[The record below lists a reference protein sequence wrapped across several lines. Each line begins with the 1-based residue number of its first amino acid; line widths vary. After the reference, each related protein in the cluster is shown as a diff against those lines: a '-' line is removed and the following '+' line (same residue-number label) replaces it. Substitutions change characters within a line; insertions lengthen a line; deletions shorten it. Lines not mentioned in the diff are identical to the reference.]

1 MTTKLHY
8 SPYLKTIFMKIKH
21 YKFFA
26 FVVLILILGIS
37 AQAED
42 LRKIVSLSGN
52 WKFSIGDDSRW
63 ASPLFDDSDWDQITV
78 PGQWENQGY
87 KDYNGYA
94 WYRLKFN
101 LPQNLTS
108 GELYLSLGKIDDIDD
123 VYLNMGYI

>member
-8 SPYLKTIFMKIKH
+8 SPYLKTIFMKTKH